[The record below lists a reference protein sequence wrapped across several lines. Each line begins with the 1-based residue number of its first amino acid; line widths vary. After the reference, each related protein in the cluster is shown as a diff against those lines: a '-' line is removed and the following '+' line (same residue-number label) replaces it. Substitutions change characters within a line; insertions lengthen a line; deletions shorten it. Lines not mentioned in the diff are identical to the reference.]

1 MKPTL
6 PDLDLAAIAARIGIA
21 RGVYGSDFNLG
32 TVDFTSGELTP
43 RSTVD
48 VLRDQ
53 DRVAL
58 FREVRRLR
66 LQLKD
71 LDHARQLVQEALDS
85 FTNPESRVDLREWV
99 KTARLLGR
107 TKPTTTPDDDDE
119 LHARIDT
126 KGDPQ
131 DVRPASKGGGSA

>member
-1 MKPTL
+1 VTTPL
-6 PDLDLAAIAARIGIA
+6 PPLDLDAIAARIGIA
-21 RGVYGSDFNLG
+21 REVYGSDFNLG

-71 LDHARQLVQEALDS
+71 LDHARQLVQDALDS
-85 FTNPESRVDLREWV
+85 FTNPDSRVDLREWV
-99 KTARLLGR
+99 KTARLFGR
-107 TKPTTTPDDDDE
+107 TKTTTTHDDE
-119 LHARIDT
+119 DQARIDT
-126 KGDPQ
+126 MGSSQ
-131 DVRPASKGGGSA
+131 DRRPASKHGGV

>member
-1 MKPTL
+1 MTPPL
-6 PDLDLAAIAARIGIA
+6 PPLDLDAIAARIGIA
-21 RGVYGSDFNLG
+21 REVYGSDFNLG

-66 LQLKD
+66 LATKD

-99 KTARLLGR
+99 KTARIFLR
-107 TKPTTTPDDDDE
+107 TKTTTTDDDDDQA
-119 LHARIDT
+119 ARIDT
-126 KGDPQ
+126 PGDPQ
-131 DVRPASKGGGSA
+131 DRRPASKGGVV